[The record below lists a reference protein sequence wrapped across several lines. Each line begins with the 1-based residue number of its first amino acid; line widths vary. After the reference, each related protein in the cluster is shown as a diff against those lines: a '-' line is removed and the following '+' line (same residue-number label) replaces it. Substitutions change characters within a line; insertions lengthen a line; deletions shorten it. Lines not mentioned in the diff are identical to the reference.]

1 MNPNTNTISTEKD
14 TPDVEIEDILGRLEI
29 FADLDSRELR
39 LLAGI
44 TRRVSFYAN
53 EMVFEDTSPGEDLY
67 VILSGEV
74 SVQIEAITPHS
85 SILLSRLGRG
95 EILGEFSIVDS
106 GPRSAT
112 AICQTDT
119 TALSI
124 NGKKMHELF
133 GSHPRMGYIVMK
145 NIAKIICERIRRT
158 NRRLL
163 SSLKRKEF

>member
-1 MNPNTNTISTEKD
+1 MCPKSNTINSAGIA
-14 TPDVEIEDILGRLEI
+14 PDDDVEDILGKLEI
-29 FADLDSRELR
+29 FANLDLGELR

-44 TRRVSFYAN
+44 ARRVSFYAS
-53 EMVFEDTSPGEDLY
+53 EMIFEDTSPGEDLY
-67 VILSGEV
+67 VILSGQV
-74 SVQIEAITPHS
+74 TVQIEAITPNES
-85 SILLSRLGRG
+85 VILTNIGAG
-95 EILGEFSIVDS
+95 EILGEFSIIDS

-124 NGKKMHELF
+124 NGKRMHELF

-163 SSLKRKEF
+163 SSLKRKDF